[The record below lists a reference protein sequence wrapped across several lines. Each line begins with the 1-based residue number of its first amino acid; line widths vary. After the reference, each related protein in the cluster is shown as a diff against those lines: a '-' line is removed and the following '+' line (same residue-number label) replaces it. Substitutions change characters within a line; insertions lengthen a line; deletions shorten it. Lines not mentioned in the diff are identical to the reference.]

1 MKTAGQRAKQ
11 VARWSNRVLRG
22 LGVEI
27 VRVRRTPESALPPL
41 EDHPIAALLAIRVG
55 RKIAFP
61 CPVASI
67 VALNGLCFGS
77 AGWHPFSAALRAY
90 ASNGTPAAEARL
102 ARFYSVWHPVDAA
115 DAIAGFGRR
124 PDALCS
130 APPHGYHFSPW
141 SDKTLEQ
148 ELAQI
153 ERYYRADYD
162 EHGCGALR
170 LGVDGFKHHGPVS
183 PRLAR
188 VELDRLVRVYDSL
201 KTHGYDRRQ
210 GHVHVYLLRRGGE
223 LRFVCRGGL
232 HRVAAADALGYESVP
247 ATLCAPFVVEIGESD
262 HWAQVA
268 KGRWE
273 ASAARGYFH
282 HLFDFDALG
291 WAQSLDLTGDRADPP
306 QEVRPG
312 EEDVFAKHRSP
323 GTGFFVSGMSA
334 TRGEQE

>member
-1 MKTAGQRAKQ
+1 MSQRARETVKTHRQ
-11 VARWSNRVLRG
+11 HVKRVARWSNRMLRG
-22 LGVEI
+22 LGVEL
-27 VRVRRTPESALPPL
+27 VRIRVEPEDTLLPL
-41 EDHPIAALLAIRVG
+41 EDHPIAALLASRFG
-55 RKIAFP
+55 RKVAFP

-67 VALNGLCFGS
+67 VALNGLRFGS

-90 ASNGTPAAEARL
+90 ASNGRLAAESRL
-102 ARFYSVWHPVDAA
+102 VRFYSVWQPVDAA
-115 DAIAGFGRR
+115 DAIAGFGER
-124 PDALCS
+124 PEALCS

-247 ATLCAPFVVEIGESD
+247 ATLCAPFVVDIVESD
-262 HWAQVA
+262 HWPQIA

-273 ASAARGYFH
+273 ASTARSYFH
-282 HLFDFDALG
+282 HLFDFDALR
-291 WAQSLDLTGDRADPP
+291 WVHSLGLTGDARETPREAHP
-306 QEVRPG
+306 E
-312 EEDVFAKHRSP
+312 EEDVANIDRSAP
-323 GTGFFVSGMSA
+323 AGSWSG
-334 TRGEQE
+334 